1 MSIEKD
7 LNRIAN
13 ALEKLAGISEPPLV
27 SAGTPVVPVA
37 AESEAP
43 APARKPGRPAKDAGT
58 PAIPATPATPASAA
72 TTQVACSGPVTL
84 DMLKEAL
91 RKVVKKEG
99 AGPAA
104 AKAILTQFGV
114 QAVTAIE
121 PARYAELHK
130 AFLDAAA

>member
-27 SAGTPVVPVA
+27 SAGTPVIPVA

-43 APARKPGRPAKDAGT
+43 APTRKPGRPAKDAGT
-58 PAIPATPATPASAA
+58 PVAPAAPAPAA
-72 TTQVACSGPVTL
+72 TIPVASSGPVTL

-114 QAVTAIE
+114 AAVTAIE

>member
-1 MSIEKD
+1 MSIEND

-13 ALEKLAGISEPPLV
+13 ALESLAGRQFPLGSSDNQTV
-27 SAGTPVVPVA
+27 VEAETP
-37 AESEAP
+37 AP
-43 APARKPGRPAKDAGT
+43 APRKPGRPSKDAA
-58 PAIPATPATPASAA
+58 PAATPAAIFAPEA
-72 TTQVACSGPVTL
+72 TGVPVTL

-91 RKVVKKEG
+91 RKVVKKET

-104 AKAILTQFGV
+104 AKAILTKFGV

-130 AFLDAAA
+130 AFTDAAA